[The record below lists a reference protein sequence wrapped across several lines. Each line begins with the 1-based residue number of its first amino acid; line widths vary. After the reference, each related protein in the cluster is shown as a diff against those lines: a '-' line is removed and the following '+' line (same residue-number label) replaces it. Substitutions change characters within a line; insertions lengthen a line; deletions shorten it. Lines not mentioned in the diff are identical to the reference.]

1 MEKAEFV
8 LSADDASRRLDRVIR
23 KFLTALP
30 LSRIYAA
37 IRKGNV
43 RVNGRRVSSDYK
55 TAIGDVLTIDRQL
68 LDCSHLSGRN
78 SGTGKNSGAACNGRK
93 QKAVPLPVLLETDDL
108 LIINKPAGMLVHAK
122 GGVAKELTVA
132 DYVRSQFDPDELA
145 SNAGNNRL
153 GIVHRLDRTTSGVM
167 ICARNLTTASYLSRQ
182 FAERKVKK
190 VYLALVSSLP
200 GHSAA
205 RINLPIRRSR
215 RTPSTFVVDSN
226 GKVAI
231 TDYTVQKEYPD
242 GRALLEL
249 RPLTGRTHQL
259 RVHLAYLGCPI
270 VGDAVYGH
278 ARYGDRLML
287 HAYQLEISIP
297 GQDGAERRIFTA
309 PLPADFR
316 EAIGD

>member
-1 MEKAEFV
+1 MVRLDTYLAEREGIPRSLVQKLIKTGVAMVNGEVVTRPARSIFEADNV
-8 LSADDASRRLDRVIR
+8 VFQPPPAPDEGEWLAGFSRYVIYADDNVI
-23 KFLTALP
+23 
-30 LSRIYAA
+30 
-37 IRKGNV
+37 V
-43 RVNGRRVSSDYK
+43 V
-55 TAIGDVLTIDRQL
+55 
-68 LDCSHLSGRN
+68 
-78 SGTGKNSGAACNGRK
+78 
-93 QKAVPLPVLLETDDL
+93 
-108 LIINKPAGMLVHAK
+108 NKPAGMLVHAK
-122 GGVAKELTVA
+122 GGIAKELTVA
-132 DYVRSQFDPDELA
+132 DYVRSQFNPDELA
-145 SNAGNNRL
+145 DNADNNRL
-153 GIVHRLDRTTSGVM
+153 GIVHRLDRATSGVM
-167 ICARNLTTASYLSRQ
+167 ICARNLATASYLSRQ

-215 RTPSTFVVDSN
+215 RAPSTFVVDSN

-259 RVHLAYLGCPI
+259 RVHLAHLGCPI

-278 ARYGDRLML
+278 AHYGDRLML
-287 HAYQLEISIP
+287 HAYRLELSIP

-309 PLPADFR
+309 PLPADFQ
-316 EAIGD
+316 EAIGG

>member
-1 MEKAEFV
+1 MA
-8 LSADDASRRLDRVIR
+8 RLDTYLAEREGIPRSLVQKLI
-23 KFLTALP
+23 KTGVAM
-30 LSRIYAA
+30 
-37 IRKGNV
+37 
-43 RVNGRRVSSDYK
+43 VNGEVVTRPARSVSEADNIVFQSPSTPDEGEWLARFSQYV
-55 TAIGDVLTIDRQL
+55 IYID
-68 LDCSHLSGRN
+68 DN
-78 SGTGKNSGAACNGRK
+78 
-93 QKAVPLPVLLETDDL
+93 VIVV
-108 LIINKPAGMLVHAK
+108 NKPAGMLVHAK

-145 SNAGNNRL
+145 SNVGNNRL

-190 VYLALVSSLP
+190 VYLALVSGLP
-200 GHSAA
+200 RHQAA

-215 RTPSTFVVDSN
+215 RAPSTFVVDSN

-259 RVHLAYLGCPI
+259 RVHLAHLGCPI

-278 ARYGDRLML
+278 AHYGDRLML
-287 HAYQLEISIP
+287 HAYRLEISIP
-297 GQDGAERRIFTA
+297 GQDGAKRRIFTA
-309 PLPADFR
+309 PLPADFQ

>member
-1 MEKAEFV
+1 MVRLDAYLAEREGMPRSLVQKLIKTGVAMVNGEVVTRPARSVSGADNVVFQPPPTPDEGEWLAGFSRYV
-8 LSADDASRRLDRVIR
+8 IYADDNVI
-23 KFLTALP
+23 
-30 LSRIYAA
+30 
-37 IRKGNV
+37 V
-43 RVNGRRVSSDYK
+43 V
-55 TAIGDVLTIDRQL
+55 
-68 LDCSHLSGRN
+68 
-78 SGTGKNSGAACNGRK
+78 
-93 QKAVPLPVLLETDDL
+93 
-108 LIINKPAGMLVHAK
+108 NKPAGMLVHAK

-145 SNAGNNRL
+145 DNADNNRL
-153 GIVHRLDRTTSGVM
+153 GIVHRLDRATSGVM
-167 ICARNLTTASYLSRQ
+167 ICARNLATASYLSRQ

-215 RTPSTFVVDSN
+215 RAPSTFVVDSN

-259 RVHLAYLGCPI
+259 RVHLAHLGCPI

-278 ARYGDRLML
+278 AHYGDRLML
-287 HAYQLEISIP
+287 HAYRLEISIP

-316 EAIGD
+316 EVIGD

>member
-1 MEKAEFV
+1 M
-8 LSADDASRRLDRVIR
+8 
-23 KFLTALP
+23 
-30 LSRIYAA
+30 
-37 IRKGNV
+37 
-43 RVNGRRVSSDYK
+43 
-55 TAIGDVLTIDRQL
+55 
-68 LDCSHLSGRN
+68 
-78 SGTGKNSGAACNGRK
+78 
-93 QKAVPLPVLLETDDL
+93 
-108 LIINKPAGMLVHAK
+108 
-122 GGVAKELTVA
+122 AKELTVA
-132 DYVRSQFDPDELA
+132 DYVRSQFNPDGLA
-145 SNAGNNRL
+145 DNADNNRL
-153 GIVHRLDRTTSGVM
+153 GIVHRLDRATSGVM

-182 FAERKVKK
+182 FAERKAKK

-205 RINLPIRRSR
+205 RINLPIGRSR
-215 RTPSTFVVDSN
+215 RAPATFVVDGN

-259 RVHLAYLGCPI
+259 RVHLAHLGCPI

-278 ARYGDRLML
+278 AHYGDRLML

-309 PLPADFR
+309 PLPADFQ
-316 EAIGD
+316 EVIGD